1 MSSATASQAA
11 ALPTRR
17 FSVNRLLRLGD
28 GTARSLVLKQF
39 ARLDQGCL
47 VIEEGERETCFGD
60 ETSALQARLIVRHPQ
75 TWSDMVLGG
84 SIGAGE
90 AWMRGDWDSPD
101 LAALIALLSRNWQVI
116 EGLDG
121 GLRQLARPF
130 LRGLHWLDRNTRE
143 GSRRNISAHYDLG
156 NDFFALF
163 LDDSMM
169 YSMAIYPKADASLEE
184 AQFHKLETLC
194 KKLDLRSSD
203 HLLEIGS
210 GWGAMAIHAASRFG
224 CRVTTTTISQEQFK
238 LASERV
244 AAAGLTD
251 RVTVLL
257 KDYRDL
263 EGSYDKLV
271 SVEMI
276 EAVGHEFLPGY
287 FHHCSRLLKADGL
300 FVLQAITIP
309 DQRYDEARKDVDFIK
324 RYIFPGCTI
333 PSVARMLD
341 CVKSRS
347 DLRLTGFD
355 EYAEHYADTL
365 KEWHHRL
372 MRHAGDIESRFNPE
386 FLRMWRYYLAYCEGA
401 FRERRIG
408 CAHLV
413 LAKPGNRS

>member
-1 MSSATASQAA
+1 MSSVAASPAA

-17 FSVNRLLRLGD
+17 FSLNRLLRLGD

-39 ARLDQGCL
+39 ALMDQGHL
-47 VIEEGERETCFGD
+47 VIEECGEEKHFGQKD
-60 ETSALQARLIVRHPQ
+60 SPLHARLIVRHPQ

-84 SIGAGE
+84 SVGAGE

-121 GLRQLARPF
+121 GLRQLARPL

-163 LDDSMM
+163 LDPSMM
-169 YSMAIYPKADASLEE
+169 YSSAIFPKPESTLEE

-194 KKLDLRSSD
+194 LKLDLRPTD

-224 CRVTTTTISQEQFK
+224 CRVTTTTISQEQFN

-244 AAAGLTD
+244 AVAGLAD
-251 RVTVLL
+251 KVKVLL

-276 EAVGHEFLPGY
+276 EAVGHEFLPAY
-287 FHHCSRLLKADGL
+287 FHHCSRLLKPDGL

-341 CVKSRS
+341 CVKTRS

-365 KEWHHRL
+365 KEWHRRL
-372 MRHAGDIESRFNPE
+372 MQHASDIERRFNPE

-413 LAKPGNRS
+413 LAKPGSR